1 MRPQNHPLIK
11 RLQMARKKTGKLIK
25 ARFISIE
32 TQNAG
37 RHHSPHFSWTDADEV
52 FQHPSFFNAPP
63 ARFYPSL
70 RSGPA
75 FSSPL
80 MSTYIEKERDS
91 KSDPV
96 LFWWTQGDS
105 NP

>member
-11 RLQMARKKTGKLIK
+11 RPHMARKKTGKLIK

-52 FQHPSFFNAPP
+52 FQHPSFFNAPLP
-63 ARFYPSL
+63 HPRSFENPFYIRVILIRFKIQTCS
-70 RSGPA
+70 R
-75 FSSPL
+75 
-80 MSTYIEKERDS
+80 
-91 KSDPV
+91 
-96 LFWWTQGDS
+96 
-105 NP
+105 